1 MSPAG
6 DGRKALGSRGED
18 YACRY
23 LLGQGYAIVQRNFR
37 CRMGEIDIIASKN
50 NILCFIEVKTRAS
63 VRYGRPVEA
72 VTKAKQQKIYRCAE
86 YYLQTQG
93 ISQSMPVLSFDVI
106 EIITESG
113 RVKEF
118 RHYPHCF

>member
-1 MSPAG
+1 MSQVG

-18 YACRY
+18 YAAKY
-23 LLGQGYAIVQRNFR
+23 LERQGYRIVQRNFR

-63 VRYGRPVEA
+63 MLYGRPVEA

-86 YYLQTQG
+86 YYLQAQK
-93 ISQSMPVLSFDVI
+93 ISQMPVLSFDVI

-118 RHYPHCF
+118 YHYPSCF